1 MAYAIKDNDTV
12 FNVSFDTTRE
22 LYYDYNMLF
31 KKYWLEKA
39 GEEIK
44 IYSSFGGSGKQARSV
59 IDGLKA
65 DVVTLA
71 LSYDIDAIVQ
81 RKGLIDKNW
90 QSEFPNNS
98 SPYLS
103 TVVFLVKKGNPK
115 NIHDWDD
122 LIRDDVKVITP
133 NPKSSGGARWNYMAI
148 YSYAKERY
156 SDNNKIKNF
165 IKKIF
170 TNVPILDVSS
180 RAATTTFVARNIG
193 DVVISPESE
202 AYLAIDKLGSD
213 KFDIIYPSS
222 SILVDSPIAIVDKR
236 VDKKSNRKLATEYL
250 KYLYSQEAAEIFVKN
265 HYRPANKKIL
275 DKYSKKFP
283 KMKLYYIEQLGGWE
297 KAQKEHFDANALFDK
312 IYSEIVAIN

>member
-1 MAYAIKDNDTV
+1 MAYAIKDKDTV

-275 DKYSKKFP
+275 DKYRKKFP

>member
-1 MAYAIKDNDTV
+1 MAYAIKDKDTV

-115 NIHDWDD
+115 NIHYWDD

-148 YSYAKERY
+148 YSYAK
-156 SDNNKIKNF
+156 
-165 IKKIF
+165 
-170 TNVPILDVSS
+170 
-180 RAATTTFVARNIG
+180 
-193 DVVISPESE
+193 
-202 AYLAIDKLGSD
+202 
-213 KFDIIYPSS
+213 
-222 SILVDSPIAIVDKR
+222 
-236 VDKKSNRKLATEYL
+236 
-250 KYLYSQEAAEIFVKN
+250 
-265 HYRPANKKIL
+265 
-275 DKYSKKFP
+275 
-283 KMKLYYIEQLGGWE
+283 
-297 KAQKEHFDANALFDK
+297 
-312 IYSEIVAIN
+312 

>member
-1 MAYAIKDNDTV
+1 
-12 FNVSFDTTRE
+12 
-22 LYYDYNMLF
+22 
-31 KKYWLEKA
+31 
-39 GEEIK
+39 
-44 IYSSFGGSGKQARSV
+44 
-59 IDGLKA
+59 
-65 DVVTLA
+65 
-71 LSYDIDAIVQ
+71 
-81 RKGLIDKNW
+81 
-90 QSEFPNNS
+90 
-98 SPYLS
+98 
-103 TVVFLVKKGNPK
+103 
-115 NIHDWDD
+115 
-122 LIRDDVKVITP
+122 
-133 NPKSSGGARWNYMAI
+133 MAI

-275 DKYSKKFP
+275 DKYRKKFP

>member
-1 MAYAIKDNDTV
+1 MAYAIKDKDTV

-180 RAATTTFVARNIG
+180 RAFATTTFVARNIG

-250 KYLYSQEAAEIFVKN
+250 KYLYSQEADRDFC
-265 HYRPANKKIL
+265 KKSL
-275 DKYSKKFP
+275 
-283 KMKLYYIEQLGGWE
+283 
-297 KAQKEHFDANALFDK
+297 
-312 IYSEIVAIN
+312 